1 MRNLG
6 IKAFAAT
13 AAAAGIGAGAIA
25 AGGFLRAVRR
35 QDRTPQQWDRRLHE
49 GKWADWEPNMR
60 SAMAWYQAQ
69 EKEEVFLTSRD
80 GLRLRGAYLEAPEA
94 KGCVLLFHGFR
105 SCGEFDFSL
114 VLPMFYENGYST
126 LLVDQ
131 RSHNRS
137 QGRYIGYGILER
149 YDCQRWAWFL
159 HNKLEGRLPIFL
171 EGLSMG
177 ASTVMMASDLPMPPS
192 VRGIIADCGFNSAWD
207 EIGHCIRQWYHVP
220 PAPLL
225 YLTDLACQAVA
236 GYSLKETTAANAL
249 SHSKLP
255 ILFVHGTGDDFVPAS
270 MTEENYMA
278 AAGKKRRVLVDKA
291 GHGLSYLMAEE
302 QCREALLRFLR
313 DYSEGYQKDGGNPSI

>member
-6 IKAFAAT
+6 IKAAAVA

-25 AGGFLRAVRR
+25 AGGFLHAVRR
-35 QDRTPQQWDRRLHE
+35 VDRTPQQWEQRLRE
-49 GKWADWEPNMR
+49 GKWADCAPRMR
-60 SAMAWYQAQ
+60 EAMVWYQHR
-69 EKEEVFLTSRD
+69 EKEELFLTSRD

-114 VLPMFYENGYST
+114 VLPMLYENGYST

-149 YDCQRWAWFL
+149 YDCQRWAWL
-159 HNKLEGRLPIFL
+159 MHNKLGGRLPLFL

-192 VRGIIADCGFNSAWD
+192 VRGIIADCGFNSAWE
-207 EIGHCIRQWYHVP
+207 EIRHCIHQWYHISSFP
-220 PAPLL
+220 ILP
-225 YLTDLACQAVA
+225 LTDLACRAAA
-236 GYSLKETTAANAL
+236 GYSLKETTAARSL
-249 SHSKLP
+249 SRSSLP
-255 ILFVHGTGDDFVPAS
+255 VLFVHGTGDDFVPAS
-270 MTEENYMA
+270 MTEENYA
-278 AAGKKRRVLVDKA
+278 AAGGEKRRVLVDKA
-291 GHGLSYLMAEE
+291 GHGLSYLVAEE

-313 DYSEGYQKDGGNPSI
+313 DYAAGYVPPAET